1 MSDSE
6 HQHGV
11 AAPLGGGGGDPF
23 FDLSRE
29 LLAVVTL
36 DGRLLR
42 ANAAWTAML
51 DLDEATLLARRW
63 TAFVHPDDGAVLR
76 AARAALRATG
86 TFDGVEL
93 RLACGADGYRWYSL
107 RAILAADGETVSV
120 SAQDVT
126 ARSTVAPAP
135 RERQLLDTMLAA
147 LIATDLSGTIT
158 YWNAHATA
166 LYGWT
171 ATEAQGQPIAAMT
184 VQHLDPLEGRAIWR
198 ALQAGEPWSGQFMAR
213 RKDGAIFLAQ
223 VNNMPLRDEAGR
235 LIGIVGSSV
244 DISARHAAQLA
255 LRESEREHRQLL
267 EQAADAIFIFDTAG
281 TFRWV
286 NTRASVLTG
295 YTAAE
300 LLRLHVG
307 DIMPAEEAAQIPARI
322 AALKDGARTRERL
335 IRRRDG
341 QMLSCEVS
349 AALLADGRV
358 QTIIRDVSERRAAE
372 AALRER
378 DERFRLIAR
387 ATNDAIW
394 DLDITGGRLWW
405 NEGLR
410 SLFGYAPEQIGPDLD
425 WWNGRIHEA
434 DRDRVLGAFQA
445 TLAGGGE
452 TWTEQYRF
460 YRADG
465 TVATVFDRGFIL
477 RDAGGAPLRMLG
489 SMQDITARQAAE
501 EALCVAHARERALRA
516 EAEQR
521 LAELEAIIDSI
532 PDGVY
537 IGDATRITRA
547 NAAALRML
555 GYRSVAEM
563 SEDYYRINEQLQA
576 RYADS
581 GEPIPPGQSVFATA
595 LAGRPRIREVLIRD
609 RATGEDRVIRCAAA
623 PVRVGGRIIGAVAV
637 NTDVTVHKLNE
648 RALLASQA
656 LLSEAQR
663 IAHLGSW
670 EFDHDDGTL
679 RFSDELYRIMGHAP
693 RSFTPTTERMLA
705 TLHDDDRERV
715 RRLFRDRVEDAI
727 PGEVDFRIVRP
738 DGEIR
743 IIYQR
748 VESLRDD
755 LGRLTKR
762 VGIMQDVTAQ
772 RTMEAQLRHQAFH
785 DPLIGLPNR
794 ALFADRL
801 AHALARARRMSGGCA
816 VFFLD
821 LDRFK
826 TVNDSLG
833 HAVGD
838 QLLIAAAA
846 RLQGAL
852 RDGDTL
858 ARLGGDEFA
867 VLLGERV
874 ELAEATRGAA
884 PRRVAGTAHH
894 RRARVGGDGQHRDR
908 AQHPDR
914 IDPHRSAALRR
925 HGAVPGEGGG
935 RGWLA
940 GLLAGVERAGRGAAG
955 TGARSPP
962 RARAG

>member
-1 MSDSE
+1 
-6 HQHGV
+6 
-11 AAPLGGGGGDPF
+11 
-23 FDLSRE
+23 
-29 LLAVVTL
+29 
-36 DGRLLR
+36 
-42 ANAAWTAML
+42 
-51 DLDEATLLARRW
+51 
-63 TAFVHPDDGAVLR
+63 
-76 AARAALRATG
+76 
-86 TFDGVEL
+86 
-93 RLACGADGYRWYSL
+93 
-107 RAILAADGETVSV
+107 
-120 SAQDVT
+120 
-126 ARSTVAPAP
+126 
-135 RERQLLDTMLAA
+135 
-147 LIATDLSGTIT
+147 
-158 YWNAHATA
+158 
-166 LYGWT
+166 
-171 ATEAQGQPIAAMT
+171 
-184 VQHLDPLEGRAIWR
+184 
-198 ALQAGEPWSGQFMAR
+198 
-213 RKDGAIFLAQ
+213 
-223 VNNMPLRDEAGR
+223 
-235 LIGIVGSSV
+235 
-244 DISARHAAQLA
+244 
-255 LRESEREHRQLL
+255 
-267 EQAADAIFIFDTAG
+267 
-281 TFRWV
+281 
-286 NTRASVLTG
+286 
-295 YTAAE
+295 
-300 LLRLHVG
+300 
-307 DIMPAEEAAQIPARI
+307 
-322 AALKDGARTRERL
+322 
-335 IRRRDG
+335 
-341 QMLSCEVS
+341 MLSCEVS